1 MFLQFFDLIP
11 VAFVSVLFSLTFQ
24 LVTLQVDF
32 DASKRA
38 LVQLKQLE
46 LVDKKEHEGIQKMLK
61 APDLTYVVSVVSSV
75 INLLRIV
82 LMFSDRQNGRRR

>member
-1 MFLQFFDLIP
+1 MFLQFYDLIP

-24 LVTLQVDF
+24 LVTLQVEF

-82 LMFSDRQNGRRR
+82 LMFSDRQNGRHR